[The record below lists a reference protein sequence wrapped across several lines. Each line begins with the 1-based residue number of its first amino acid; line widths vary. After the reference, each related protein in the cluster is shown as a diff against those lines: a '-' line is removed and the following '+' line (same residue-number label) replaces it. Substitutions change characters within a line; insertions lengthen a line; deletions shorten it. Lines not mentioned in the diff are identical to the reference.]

1 MSGRILITGGA
12 GFIGF
17 HLAKQLAYAG
27 YSICLVDNLARG
39 IQDADLAGLLLDTN
53 VSFVEANL
61 LDHDA
66 TVGLGTDFD
75 AIFHLAAIIG
85 VRHVLKRPY
94 DVLVQNTRMLD
105 NVIALARH
113 QAACTRLLFA
123 STSEIYAG
131 TLEHFDLAVPTPE
144 HTPLA
149 LSTLESPRTS
159 YMLSKI
165 MGESMVQHSGLP
177 FTIFRPHNIYGPRMG
192 MAHVIPEQLKNVF
205 DATPGESIP
214 VYSPDHTRAF
224 CYVDDAVEMLQR
236 MLTCQACQG
245 ETLNLGTQAPE
256 VTVRELVQ
264 TCADV
269 ADKDLPF
276 EELPPTPGSPERRA
290 PDMRKTTR
298 LLDFE
303 SSISLRSGIEHTW
316 HWYRDKIFH
325 PGGASAQ

>member
-1 MSGRILITGGA
+1 MTERILITGGA

-17 HLAKQLAYAG
+17 HLAKHLASTG
-27 YSICLVDNLARG
+27 YDICLVDNLARG
-39 IQDADLAGLLLDTN
+39 IRDVDLAELLLDTK

-66 TVGLGTDFD
+66 VVRLGTGFD

-94 DVLVQNTRMLD
+94 DVLAHNTRMLD
-105 NVIALARH
+105 NVITLAQR
-113 QAACTRLLFA
+113 QIACTRLLFA

-131 TLEHFDLAVPTPE
+131 TLAHFDLTVPTPE

-149 LSTLESPRTS
+149 LTVLESPRTS

-165 MGESMVQHSGLP
+165 MGEAMVQQSGLP

-192 MAHVIPEQLKNVF
+192 MVHVIPEQLKKAF
-205 DATPGESIP
+205 DAPSGDSIS
-214 VYSPDHTRAF
+214 VYSPDHKRAF

-236 MLTCQACQG
+236 MLTRESCEGA
-245 ETLNLGTQAPE
+245 TLNLGTQAPE
-256 VTVRELVQ
+256 VTIREAVQ

-269 ADKDLPF
+269 VGKALTL
-276 EELPPTPGSPERRA
+276 EELPPTPGSPLRRA
-290 PDMRKTTR
+290 PDMHKTTQ
-298 LLDFE
+298 LLNFE
-303 SSISLRSGIEHTW
+303 SQISLRSGIEKTW
-316 HWYRDKIFH
+316 HWYREKVFQ
-325 PGGASAQ
+325 PGGVSAQ

>member
-12 GFIGF
+12 GYIGF
-17 HLAKQLAYAG
+17 QLAKQLACAG

-39 IQDADLAGLLLDTN
+39 IRDADFAGLLLDPK

-85 VRHVLKRPY
+85 VRHVLERPY

-105 NVIALARH
+105 NVITLARH
-113 QAACTRLLFA
+113 QPACTRLLFA

-149 LSTLESPRTS
+149 LSALKSPRTS

-192 MAHVIPEQLKNVF
+192 MVHVIPEQLKKAF
-205 DATPGESIP
+205 DAASGDSIS
-214 VYSPDHTRAF
+214 VYSPDHKRAF

-236 MLTCQACQG
+236 MLTRESCEGA
-245 ETLNLGTQAPE
+245 TLNLGTQAPE
-256 VTVRELVQ
+256 ITIREAVQ

-269 ADKDLPF
+269 VGKALTL
-276 EELPPTPGSPERRA
+276 EEFSPTPGSPIRRA
-290 PDMRKTTR
+290 PDMYKTTQ
-298 LLDFE
+298 LLNFE
-303 SSISLRSGIEHTW
+303 SQISLRSGIEKTW
-316 HWYRDKIFH
+316 HWYREKVFQS
-325 PGGASAQ
+325 GGVSAQ

>member
-1 MSGRILITGGA
+1 MSGPILITGGA

-39 IQDADLAGLLLDTN
+39 IQDADLAELLLDTN

-66 TVGLGTDFD
+66 TVGLGTDFE
-75 AIFHLAAIIG
+75 AIFHLAAIVG

-105 NVIALARH
+105 NVIALAQR
-113 QAACTRLLFA
+113 QIACSRLLFA

-205 DATPGESIP
+205 DTVSGDSIP

-224 CYVDDAVEMLQR
+224 CYVDDAVKMLEL
-236 MLTCQACQG
+236 MLMHKVCEGA
-245 ETLNLGTQAPE
+245 TLNLGTQAPE
-256 VTVRELVQ
+256 VTIREVVQ

-269 ADKDLPF
+269 VGKTVRLN
-276 EELPPTPGSPERRA
+276 ELPVTPGSPERRA
-290 PDMRKTTR
+290 PDMQKANR
-298 LLDFE
+298 LLGYE
-303 SSISLRSGIEHTW
+303 SQVDLKAGIEKTW
-316 HWYRDKIFH
+316 HWYCTNIFN
-325 PGGASAQ
+325 GDGLTAQ

>member
-1 MSGRILITGGA
+1 VSGRILITGGA

-17 HLAKQLAYAG
+17 HLAKQLACAG

-39 IQDADLAGLLLDTN
+39 IQDADLAGLLLDPK

-66 TVGLGTDFD
+66 TVGLGTDFE

-131 TLEHFDLAVPTPE
+131 TLEHFDLTVPTPE

-192 MAHVIPEQLKNVF
+192 MAHVIPEQLKKAF
-205 DATPGESIP
+205 DATPGDSIP

-245 ETLNLGTQAPE
+245 EALNLGTQAPE

-264 TCADV
+264 TCVDV
-269 ADKDLPF
+269 ADKDLLF
-276 EELPPTPGSPERRA
+276 EELPPTSGSPQRRA
-290 PDMRKTTR
+290 PDMHKTTR

-303 SSISLRSGIEHTW
+303 SRISLRSGIEKTW
-316 HWYRDKIFH
+316 HWYRETVFQ
-325 PGGASAQ
+325 PGGVSAQ